1 MAKVTFSP
9 KSRQDLLDIG
19 EYIARDSR
27 ANARR
32 FVAKLMEQCQRIGN
46 APMGYVGR
54 EDLAAGL
61 RASGEC
67 LERDPD
73 GFPQTY
79 EVMPG
84 NTLDNGTPD
93 DETREK
99 RIEGPPLPSASGPT
113 AGFAQP
119 AGCGGA
125 PRAVR
130 NLASPSH
137 GDASS
142 NGQIASL
149 DCHPSL

>member
-61 RASGEC
+61 RMAALGRYVIFFRSI
-67 LERDPD
+67 D
-73 GFPQTY
+73 G
-79 EVMPG
+79 VV
-84 NTLDNGTPD
+84 
-93 DETREK
+93 
-99 RIEGPPLPSASGPT
+99 RIERVLH
-113 AGFAQP
+113 
-119 AGCGGA
+119 GA
-125 PRAVR
+125 R
-130 NLASPSH
+130 NLPVVLEHDSDEAE
-137 GDASS
+137 
-142 NGQIASL
+142 
-149 DCHPSL
+149 

>member
-1 MAKVTFSP
+1 MPGVLSP
-9 KSRQDLLDIG
+9 S
-19 EYIARDSR
+19 SWSN
-27 ANARR
+27 ANASAMRR
-32 FVAKLMEQCQRIGN
+32 WATLAVRIWRRDCVQVVN
-46 APMGYVGR
+46 ALSVT
-54 EDLAAGL
+54 
-61 RASGEC
+61 
-67 LERDPD
+67 PD

-137 GDASS
+137 GEAS